1 MTKIKLGET
10 LDKLKQAHSK
20 EGTPNIPLRHD
31 RLERAKKLL
40 VENRDALIAAIN
52 QDFGHRNAYQTLA
65 SDIMATVGTLTAA
78 QTHLAEWIK
87 PEEVSNDY
95 EGMYT
100 EIQYQPLGV
109 VGIISP
115 WNFPLNLAFAPLA
128 GVFAAGNT
136 AMLKPSEFTP
146 KTSALIAELVP
157 QYFSDTE
164 LSVVTGD
171 TEVGVA
177 FSGLAFDH
185 LVFTGSTNVGRQV
198 MRAAAENLVRVTLE
212 LGGKSPVIVRDD
224 FDLKT
229 AVERIITIK
238 TFNSGQICVSPD
250 YVLLPQELQLDF
262 AEHAKVFA
270 QNSFATFFDNEDYTS
285 IVNERHFERLLNLV
299 EDAKAKGATIIAL
312 NSEECYY
319 DKTQRKIAPMILL
332 NATDDMKIMQE
343 EIFGP
348 LLPVKSYT
356 TFEEAIA
363 YINMHP
369 HPLAAY
375 YFGRDEADQQQ
386 FAVQTTSGSLVI
398 NDVMS
403 HMMVDNLPFGGVG
416 ASGMGAYHGIHGFRR
431 FSHAK
436 AFVKQNEQ
444 GESNLRLR
452 APYAE
457 KLAAMETLFK

>member
-1 MTKIKLGET
+1 M
-10 LDKLKQAHSK
+10 
-20 EGTPNIPLRHD
+20 
-31 RLERAKKLL
+31 
-40 VENRDALIAAIN
+40 
-52 QDFGHRNAYQTLA
+52 
-65 SDIMATVGTLTAA
+65 
-78 QTHLAEWIK
+78 
-87 PEEVSNDY
+87 
-95 EGMYT
+95 
-100 EIQYQPLGV
+100 
-109 VGIISP
+109 
-115 WNFPLNLAFAPLA
+115 
-128 GVFAAGNT
+128 
-136 AMLKPSEFTP
+136 
-146 KTSALIAELVP
+146 
-157 QYFSDTE
+157 
-164 LSVVTGD
+164 
-171 TEVGVA
+171 
-177 FSGLAFDH
+177 
-185 LVFTGSTNVGRQV
+185 
-198 MRAAAENLVRVTLE
+198 TLE

-270 QNSFATFFDNEDYTS
+270 QNSFATFFDNDDYTS